1 MSTRGTTI
9 ATLLTAALAAG
20 CTAQTGTAGAEGA
33 LADGRLRHGTLV
45 FEPCSLSAVGAT
57 AVEAQCTRFQVP
69 EDHDAPDGRSIEL
82 AVAWI
87 PAKGQAEPDPVFM
100 IAGGP
105 GQSALESYPTLAP
118 AFSDVRRTRHVL
130 LVDARG
136 TGGSHPLR
144 CTDDAGGNA
153 FGPEADMSAE
163 AMRAFAAQCSAALG
177 GDSDLRRYGTMD
189 HVRDLDLV
197 REAFGAGQVNL
208 LGVSYGTRVAQQ
220 YAKAFPAATRAVVID
235 GVVPN
240 SLALGQE
247 HARNL
252 EDALAAQFARCRAD
266 TACLANLG
274 DPTAQLAAV
283 RATLQ
288 AGGLPEVR
296 FRDPLS
302 GEWRSQAPQFGDLA
316 ALLRMFS
323 YQPATASTLPLLLHE
338 AANGRYEPLMAQ
350 SRLLSSS
357 IGDMIAHGMQL
368 SVICSED
375 VADMH
380 ADPRDRDSVLG
391 NDMVDLMKAQCD
403 AWPKATRSADFRAPL
418 AGDVPVL
425 AISGEFDPV
434 TPPRYGEE
442 VVAGLANGRHLV
454 APGQGHAVLGVGC
467 MPKLFAQFIERA
479 DAAGIDATC
488 LERLAAEPPFAGN
501 YGWEP

>member
-9 ATLLTAALAAG
+9 ATLLAAALAAG
-20 CTAQTGTAGAEGA
+20 CAAQTGEGVEGP
-33 LADGRLRHGTLV
+33 LADGRMRHGTLA
-45 FEPCSLSAVGAT
+45 FEPCSLSAVGAS
-57 AVEAQCTRFQVP
+57 AVEAQCTRFEVP
-69 EDHDAPDGRSIEL
+69 EDHDAPDGRRIEL

-105 GQSALESYPTLAP
+105 GQSALESYPSVAP
-118 AFSDVRRTRHVL
+118 AFSDVRRNRHVL

-144 CTDDAGGNA
+144 CSDGEGDNA
-153 FGPEADMSAE
+153 FGPADDMSPD
-163 AMRAFAAQCSAALG
+163 AMRAFAAQCRDTLAK
-177 GDSDLRRYGTMD
+177 DSDLRRYGTMD

-197 REAFGAGQVNL
+197 RAAFGAPQANL
-208 LGVSYGTRVAQQ
+208 VGVSYGTRVAQQ
-220 YAKAFPAATRAVVID
+220 YAKAFPAQVRTVVID

-240 SLALGQE
+240 TLALGQE

-266 TACLANLG
+266 KACLANLG

-283 RATLQ
+283 RTALQ
-288 AGGLPEVR
+288 AGNLAEVR
-296 FRDPLS
+296 FRDPVN
-302 GEWRSQAPQFGDLA
+302 GAWHTQAPQFGDLA

-350 SRLLSSS
+350 SRLLASSL
-357 IGDMIAHGMQL
+357 GDMIAHGMQL
-368 SVICSED
+368 SVMCTED
-375 VADMH
+375 ASDLKS
-380 ADPRDRDSVLG
+380 DPRDSTSVLG
-391 NDMVDLMKAQCD
+391 NDMVELMQAQCE
-403 AWPKATRSADFRAPL
+403 AWPVAPRAAGFRAPL
-418 AGDVPVL
+418 DGDVPVL
-425 AISGEFDPV
+425 AISGEYDPV

-442 VVAGLANGRHLV
+442 VVKHLANGRHLV